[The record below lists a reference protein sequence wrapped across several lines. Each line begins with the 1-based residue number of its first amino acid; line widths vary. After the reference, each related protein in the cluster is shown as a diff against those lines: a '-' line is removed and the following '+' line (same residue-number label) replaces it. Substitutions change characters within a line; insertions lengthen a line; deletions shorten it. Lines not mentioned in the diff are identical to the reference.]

1 VSRLFI
7 ILVVAAI
14 SISTGVVVWM
24 SADRGRSGEEI
35 AAPAM
40 PTPDPNAEGGKHRE
54 NFFGGD
60 PNRDVR
66 SGQEMKP
73 RW

>member
-1 VSRLFI
+1 MSRPFI
-7 ILVVAAI
+7 IILVAAI
-14 SISTGVVVWM
+14 SIGAGVAVWM
-24 SADRGRSGEEI
+24 SADSGRLGEEI
-35 AAPAM
+35 AAPAI
-40 PTPDPNAEGGKHRE
+40 PAPEPDAERRKYRE